1 MNNDPRR
8 RRAQARAL
16 AIRVED
22 ARQAM
27 IRRAI
32 LAVSAGMIAAAGLV
46 TLWHGF

>member
-1 MNNDPRR
+1 MNNDPR

-32 LAVSAGMIAAAGLV
+32 LAVSAGMIVAAGLGS
-46 TLWHGF
+46 LWHGF